1 MKNIINYFKQGGIL
15 FLILCIALILN
26 HRFGYITIIGCF
38 SILVFG
44 LVALKSK
51 MDKGAWVILLYLLF
65 YILFSYFSGFTYS
78 LSTLVLCAIAPFI
91 FYQYGGKI
99 VKDYKTENNIL
110 IAWLLIVFC
119 YSIDIFYISIDNI
132 LTTGQLINPNRTFS
146 FTDDDSGSTA
156 ATLVGLHM
164 AIGMVGLPMAIIVKN
179 KIAKIAFFSL
189 FLLSLIVTFSLL
201 NRTGIVVAILC
212 FIIVIGCRS
221 RKNLKIFISSI
232 FIFSIVIAILF
243 YTNIISTD
251 LISFYEERNVDAGT
265 MGDRSYRWTDAIQNL
280 FIHPFGWAD
289 GSTYFVHNMWLDVA
303 RISGIIPFALLVYMA
318 YDSFMKAFRLIKYHD
333 NSLSYM
339 MLGLNV
345 CFFASCFVEPIYG
358 GTHFMLYCMLW
369 GTESALLKNKSNF
382 NISGNSKTRKFIIP

>member
-1 MKNIINYFKQGGIL
+1 MKNILSYFRQGGIL

-26 HRFGYITIIGCF
+26 HRFGYITIIGSF
-38 SILVFG
+38 SILVF
-44 LVALKSK
+44 VSVTLKSK
-51 MDKGAWVILLYLLF
+51 TDKGGWVILFYILF
-65 YILFSYFSGFTYS
+65 YILFSYFSGFTYP
-78 LSTLVLCAIAPFI
+78 LSTLVLYAIAPFI

-110 IAWLLIVFC
+110 IAWLIIAFC
-119 YSIDIFYISIDNI
+119 YGIDIFYVTIEQII
-132 LTTGQLINPNRTFS
+132 TTGKLINETRIFS
-146 FTDDDSGSTA
+146 FTGEDSRILA
-156 ATLVGLHM
+156 ATLIGLPM

-179 KIAKIAFFSL
+179 KITKIAFFLL

-212 FIIVIGCRS
+212 FIIVIGYRS
-221 RKNLKIFISSI
+221 RKNLRIFISSI
-232 FIFSIVIAILF
+232 FIVSIVFAILF
-243 YTNIISTD
+243 YTNIISID
-251 LISFYEERNVDAGT
+251 LISFYEERFDVDART
-265 MGDRSYRWTDAIQNL
+265 MGSRSYRWSDAIQNL

-289 GSTYFVHNMWLDVA
+289 GSTYYVHNMWLDVA

-318 YDSFMKAFRLIKYHD
+318 YDSFMKAFRLIKYYN

-369 GTESALLKNKSNF
+369 GTETAIINNGLVKS
-382 NISGNSKTRKFIIP
+382 

>member
-1 MKNIINYFKQGGIL
+1 MKNILNYFRQGGIL
-15 FLILCIALILN
+15 FLILCIALTLSN
-26 HRFGYITIIGCF
+26 RFGYITIIGCF

-44 LVALKSK
+44 LVTLKSK
-51 MDKGAWVILLYLLF
+51 IDKGGWVILFYILF
-65 YILFSYFSGFTYS
+65 YILFSYFSGITYS
-78 LSTLVLCAIAPFI
+78 LSTLVLYAIAPFI

-110 IAWLLIVFC
+110 IAWLIIAFC
-119 YSIDIFYISIDNI
+119 YGIDIFYIAIEGI
-132 LTTGQLINPNRTFS
+132 LSTGQLINSTRNFS
-146 FTDDDSGSTA
+146 FTNDDSGNTA

-179 KIAKIAFFSL
+179 KITKIAFFSL

-212 FIIVIGCRS
+212 FIIVIGYRS
-221 RKNLKIFISSI
+221 RKNLRIFISSI
-232 FIFSIVIAILF
+232 FIVSIVIAILF
-243 YTNIISTD
+243 YTNIISID
-251 LISFYEERNVDAGT
+251 LISFYEERNAVDAGT
-265 MGDRSYRWTDAIQNL
+265 MGSRSYRWTGAIQNL

-289 GSTYFVHNMWLDVA
+289 GSLYYVHNMWLDIA
-303 RISGIIPFALLVYMA
+303 RIAGIIPFALLVYMA
-318 YDSFMKAFRLIKYHD
+318 YDSFMKAFRLIRYHN

-339 MLGLNV
+339 ILGLNV

-369 GTESALLKNKSNF
+369 GTESALLKIK
-382 NISGNSKTRKFIIP
+382 